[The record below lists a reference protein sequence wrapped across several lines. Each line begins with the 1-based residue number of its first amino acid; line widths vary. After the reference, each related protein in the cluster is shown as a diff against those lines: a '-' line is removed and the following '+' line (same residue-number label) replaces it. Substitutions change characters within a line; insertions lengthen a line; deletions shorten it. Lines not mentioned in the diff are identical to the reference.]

1 LGGNLYYGVASRY
14 VGVGHSAI
22 GANFPLDGGRLFL
35 LDLDLDLGLLDVSG
49 RRAHLARAVGRVA
62 VLVGTQPQEMR
73 EEFDGAPEALLGALG
88 VSVEVGVLSVVAA
101 ARVVLDRLQ
110 LTICLGLDVLV
121 QDVVFG

>member
-1 LGGNLYYGVASRY
+1 
-14 VGVGHSAI
+14 
-22 GANFPLDGGRLFL
+22 
-35 LDLDLDLGLLDVSG
+35 
-49 RRAHLARAVGRVA
+49 
-62 VLVGTQPQEMR
+62 MR
-73 EEFDGAPEALLGALG
+73 KEFDRAPEALLGALG